1 MLLGAKATASIAN
14 GVAAIPRAEWTSV
27 IESTC
32 GPNGTER
39 FVKATIVARLGKVAF
54 LSIALVGIAN
64 ALNPAEPARAAGQ
77 GDDFPAWAYPWAP
90 DAPQPPVDD
99 VPRHVP
105 GSGLSFTTRQAWDLF
120 FAPDWHPTDHPPM
133 PSMVAHGDPPRVGAC
148 ASCHRAEG
156 TGGPE
161 NASLAGLAAEYIV
174 QQMADF
180 KSGARKS
187 FGPERTPLALMIDT
201 ARSASE
207 AEVKEAAD
215 YFSSLS
221 PKPTIKVIESE
232 TAPKTELAHVFYRL
246 DPKGGTEPLGR
257 RILEIPVDTE
267 QFELRDSRA
276 QFLAYVPKGSVA
288 RGEALV
294 KGEGEGA
301 PTPCGA
307 CHAPDLKGGG
317 PIPRIAG
324 RSPSYVMRQLYD
336 LKTGARAGTESA
348 AMRPIA
354 EKLSSD
360 DMLAIAAYLATLE
373 P

>member
-1 MLLGAKATASIAN
+1 MEHLVKTSIK
-14 GVAAIPRAEWTSV
+14 G
-27 IESTC
+27 
-32 GPNGTER
+32 
-39 FVKATIVARLGKVAF
+39 
-54 LSIALVGIAN
+54 LSAALVFLCMALAAIAN
-64 ALNPAEPARAAGQ
+64 AIIKAEPARAAEQ
-77 GDDFPAWAYPWAP
+77 PNELPAFAYPWAP
-90 DAPQPPVDD
+90 DFPLSPVDD
-99 VPRHVP
+99 LPRHVP
-105 GSGLSFTTRQAWDLF
+105 GSSLSFTTRQASDLF
-120 FAPDWHPTDHPPM
+120 FSPDWHPGDHPPL
-133 PSMVAHGDPPRVGAC
+133 PNVVAHGDHPRVRAC

-161 NASLAGLAAEYIV
+161 NASLAGLPAEYIV

-180 KSGARKS
+180 KSGARKFS
-187 FGPERTPLALMIDT
+187 GPERSPVTLMIEI
-201 ARSASE
+201 ARAAND

-215 YFSSLS
+215 YFSALS
-221 PKPTIKVIESE
+221 PKPIIKAVESE
-232 TAPKTELAHVFYRL
+232 TAPKTELARVFYKL

-257 RILEIPVDTE
+257 RIVEAPVDAQ

-276 QFLAYVPKGSVA
+276 QFIAYVPKGAVA
-288 RGEALV
+288 GGEALV

-307 CHAPDLKGGG
+307 CHSPDLKGGG

-324 RSPSYVMRQLYD
+324 RSPSYIMRQLYD
-336 LKTGARAGTESA
+336 FKTGARAGAESA

-354 EKLSSD
+354 EKLSPD